1 MPAGPSLA
9 FAACRRHGNL
19 LYFAPEAVMSELDVP
34 VVDISGFSTG
44 DAAARARVTREVA
57 DAVEGIGFL
66 TIVGHGVPEKSM
78 RDVSA
83 VYRSFFD
90 LPLDIKLKYVNR
102 ARNTNRGYVPFG
114 EEFVASSHDAV
125 APPDWRETFAFG
137 RFDLPDDRYYAD
149 SDAGYA
155 YEENILPSET
165 TDMVATAKTFYR
177 ALEDLNLRLL
187 RIFAAALDID
197 ETFFFDKFDKHA
209 SVLRAINYP
218 EQDRP
223 PEPGQLRCG
232 AHSDFGTHT
241 FLLIDDAP
249 GGLQVLNRADEWVDV
264 DPAPGSF
271 VVNIGDLM
279 MTWTNDRW
287 LSNLHRVANPPPDAD
302 RATRRQ
308 SIAFFVQPNYD
319 AQIECVETCRTPGE
333 PAKHSPVIAWQHR
346 YAKLNK
352 TTIDQN
358 R

>member
-1 MPAGPSLA
+1 
-9 FAACRRHGNL
+9 
-19 LYFAPEAVMSELDVP
+19 MSELEVP

-44 DAAARARVTREVA
+44 NAAVRSRIAREVA
-57 DAVEGIGFL
+57 GAVEGIGFL
-66 TIVGHGVPEKSM
+66 TIVGHGVPEKLM
-78 RDVSA
+78 GDVSA
-83 VYRSFFD
+83 AYRSFFD
-90 LPLDIKLKYVNR
+90 LPLEIKRKYVNQ
-102 ARNTNRGYVPFG
+102 ARNTNRGYVPYG
-114 EEFVASSHDAV
+114 DEFVASSHGNT

-137 RFDLPDDRYYAD
+137 RFDVPDDPYYSHA
-149 SDAGYA
+149 DAGYA
-155 YEENILPSET
+155 YEDNILPSEAA
-165 TDMVATAKTFYR
+165 DMVATAKTFYL
-177 ALEDLNLRLL
+177 ALEDLNHRLL
-187 RIFAAALDID
+187 LIFAAALDID

-241 FLLIDDAP
+241 FLMIDDAP
-249 GGLQVLNRADEWVDV
+249 GGLQVLNRANEWVDV

-279 MTWTNDRW
+279 MTWTNDQW

-302 RATRRQ
+302 GATRRQ

-319 AQIECVETCRTPGE
+319 AEIECVETCRTPGE

-346 YAKLNK
+346 HAKLNK